1 MIWSTFRDHWSL
13 QGIQGEF
20 VNNNS
25 KLTKISERIK
35 KGRKKL
41 KEMENDP
48 TFSEKQRQLYKDI
61 LDDLNTEKQARLD
74 ILSQNRKDLQTQVA
88 KIKQTV
94 EKVLDKYK
102 YLAER
107 ICTLF
112 CEQGIT
118 IISVLTAF

>member
-1 MIWSTFRDHWSL
+1 
-13 QGIQGEF
+13 
-20 VNNNS
+20 
-25 KLTKISERIK
+25 
-35 KGRKKL
+35 
-41 KEMENDP
+41 MENDP

-74 ILSQNRKDLQTQVA
+74 ILSQNRKDLQTQIA
-88 KIKQTV
+88 KIKQTIK
-94 EKVLDKYK
+94 KVLDKYK

-118 IISVLTAF
+118 IISVLTALQMTITTIAVAITGVFGGEEGGGGSSSKNEKVLNK